1 MEGQGGLG
9 GGQVQVPDFNA
20 TDGFTCHCHDDCAH
34 PLRVFILYDNACNAL
49 KYALNRAPETVEET
63 IWLVDKLHWANHN
76 VGWEAPS

>member
-1 MEGQGGLG
+1 M
-9 GGQVQVPDFNA
+9 
-20 TDGFTCHCHDDCAH
+20 
-34 PLRVFILYDNACNAL
+34 YDNACNAL